1 MDKRF
6 FFFKTMLKFFCFHK
20 ISNFHLFLKLSI
32 LFLFQITFFSAKE
45 NRKDTLNAS
54 FIYIEKNIEIFS
66 NDVNFTKQL
75 QNATIIT
82 RQKLVICESLPK
94 TNNIS
99 QPIQVG
105 IGIKSKTIAFQ
116 NDESVKQT
124 EVQTKK
130 RIKDFQKSKIKR
142 SQWEIYSNH
151 TEDSFHEF
159 SGFHKK
165 YISSSEHQYFLDKFF
180 AEKDFAA
187 KENLKFIHQHQYF
200 LYSSKSLDFCFS
212 TVFSV
217 RPPPFLI

>member
-1 MDKRF
+1 
-6 FFFKTMLKFFCFHK
+6 MLKFFCFYK
-20 ISNFHLFLKLSI
+20 ISKFSLFTKLSI
-32 LFLFQITFFSAKE
+32 LFLFQITFFSAQE

-54 FIYIEKNIEIFS
+54 FIYIGKNIEIFS
-66 NDVNFTKQL
+66 SDVNFTKQL
-75 QNATIIT
+75 QNAKIIT
-82 RQKLVICESLPK
+82 EQKLVICESLPK
-94 TNNIS
+94 TNDIS
-99 QPIQVG
+99 KPIQVG
-105 IGIKSKTIAFQ
+105 IGTIDKAIAFQ

-124 EVQTKK
+124 EVQTEK

-165 YISSSEHQYFLDKFF
+165 YISSSEHQCFLDKFF

-217 RPPPFLI
+217 RPPPFLS

>member
-1 MDKRF
+1 
-6 FFFKTMLKFFCFHK
+6 MLKFFCFHK
-20 ISNFHLFLKLSI
+20 ISKFHLFLKLSI
-32 LFLFQITFFSAKE
+32 LFLFQITSFSAKE

-66 NDVNFTKQL
+66 SDVNFTKQL
-75 QNATIIT
+75 QNAKVIT
-82 RQKLVICESLPK
+82 EQKLVICERLPK

-99 QPIQVG
+99 KHIQVG
-105 IGIKSKTIAFQ
+105 IGIEDRTRAFQ
-116 NDESVKQT
+116 NDESAKQT
-124 EVQTKK
+124 EK
-130 RIKDFQKSKIKR
+130 RIKDFQKSKIKK

-217 RPPPFLI
+217 RPPPFLS